1 MLPSLAALA
10 LQTDAGQK
18 RKRTLDEAMPDGFSM
33 LCRAAQ
39 DNDLEGVRDLLNNGA
54 RVDNAPHKTPL
65 MIASKN
71 GNAEIVKLLLEHGAR
86 VDRLSY
92 DGNTPL
98 VIASEEGHTEI
109 VNLLLEGGAKV
120 DTVSRF
126 GQTPLMIACE
136 ERHFEIVKLLIEHGA
151 DLEATTY
158 VGYTPLMYSIQF
170 GVYLDLPMIKL
181 LLDSGA
187 NPNAVP
193 ADVPTEVPED
203 ERGGWMTSTPLMYAC
218 DSSFIKD
225 SPWSLVDVV
234 WLLLRHGADP
244 NRVNGNGETALSLS
258 ILRYRHE
265 VVAYLLDYGVI
276 VTDAAVAAFA
286 TTAADMENWELRL
299 RDEGASLAELQNLRE
314 TETRWSDIA
323 SRLSLYIPEDSPLH
337 PEFTRIFRAMI
348 EHKQR
353 IGFIPV
359 TK

>member
-1 MLPSLAALA
+1 MSRLDHVLRVGTALRETPTGTKA
-10 LQTDAGQK
+10 S
-18 RKRTLDEAMPDGFSM
+18 FF
-33 LCRAAQ
+33 
-39 DNDLEGVRDLLNNGA
+39 NGT
-54 RVDNAPHKTPL
+54 TPL
-65 MIASKN
+65 I
-71 GNAEIVKLLLEHGAR
+71 E
-86 VDRLSY
+86 
-92 DGNTPL
+92 
-98 VIASEEGHTEI
+98 VIHHSRRE
-109 VNLLLEGGAKV
+109 KV
-120 DTVSRF
+120 DIEAVKRLLTLRGTDVNARGKYLTALHAAVEMHSVEV
-126 GQTPLMIACE
+126 A
-136 ERHFEIVKLLIEHGA
+136 KLLIEHGA
-151 DLEATTY
+151 DLEARSRE
-158 VGYTPLMYSIQF
+158 GYTPLMYSFQA
-170 GVYLDLPMIKL
+170 GWYLDLPMIEL

-276 VTDAAVAAFA
+276 VTGAAVAAFA